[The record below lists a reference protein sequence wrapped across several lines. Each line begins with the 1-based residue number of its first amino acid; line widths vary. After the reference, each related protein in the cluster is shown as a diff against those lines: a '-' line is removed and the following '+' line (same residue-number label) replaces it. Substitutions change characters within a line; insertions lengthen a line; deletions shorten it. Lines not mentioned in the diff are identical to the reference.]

1 MSNVKEKNTRLK
13 DIELFLLDMDG
24 TVYVGD
30 KLITGAKEKIEEIR
44 SRGKKVCFVTN
55 NSSRAAGEYIVKLK
69 KLGIDISEQE
79 IFTSGDASAYYLN
92 NYHKGKS
99 VFVLGTKGLKE
110 ALKEQGIAVVENN
123 PHLVLIGYDTALNY
137 ENLCKAT
144 TFIMQ
149 GVPYFCTHPDV
160 NCPAAPAYVPDV
172 GSFVALIEKS
182 TGVQPF
188 AYCGKPHSPMAQAL
202 ADKFHLP
209 KEKIAFMG
217 DRLYTDIAF
226 ANNNGFYS
234 VLVLSGET
242 DKAAHEKSLTR
253 ACLVINSIAQ
263 LQL

>member
-1 MSNVKEKNTRLK
+1 MKEKDTRLK

-30 KLITGAKEKIEEIR
+30 KLIEGAKEKIEEIR
-44 SRGKKVCFVTN
+44 ARGKKICFVTN
-55 NSSRAAGEYIVKLK
+55 NSSRAAAEYILKLK
-69 KLGIDISEQE
+69 KLGIDISHKE
-79 IFTSGDASAYYLN
+79 IFTSGDAAAFYLN

-110 ALKEQGIAVVENN
+110 TLKKQGVAVVEDN
-123 PHLVLIGYDTALNY
+123 PDLVLVGYDTSLTY
-137 ENLCKAT
+137 QNLCKTT
-144 TFIMQ
+144 TFIIN
-149 GVPYFCTHPDV
+149 GIPYFCTHPDV
-160 NCPAAPAYVPDV
+160 NCPAAPSYIPDV

-182 TGVQPF
+182 TGVSPF

-202 ADKFHLP
+202 ASKFHLP

-234 VLVLSGET
+234 LLVLSGET
-242 DKAAHEKSLTR
+242 DKTLYEKSGAR
-253 ACLVINSIAQ
+253 ADMVLESIAQ
-263 LQL
+263 LEV